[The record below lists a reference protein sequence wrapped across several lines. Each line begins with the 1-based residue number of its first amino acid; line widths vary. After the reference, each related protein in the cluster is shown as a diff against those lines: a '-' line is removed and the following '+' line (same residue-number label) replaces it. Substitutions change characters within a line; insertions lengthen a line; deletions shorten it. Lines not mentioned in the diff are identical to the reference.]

1 MTARL
6 FGPDRPKVA
15 ADLRARY
22 EAGDTIRAVA
32 KAAGISY
39 SAGRNLLIEAG
50 TVFRPKGIPH
60 GTRRTRTRT

>member
-32 KAAGISY
+32 AAAGISY
-39 SAGRNLLIEAG
+39 SAARDLLREAG
-50 TVFRPKGIPH
+50 TVLRPKGVAR
-60 GTRRTRTRT
+60 GSRRGADR